1 MVMRIPEQKID
12 EILAASDIVDVV
24 GKYVHLKKA
33 GKNFKGI
40 CPFHSEKTPSMVV
53 SPAKQI
59 FNCFGCH
66 VGGNAFRFLMEY
78 KKISFIEAVQEQA
91 NELGIVIQYEETKFS
106 EQKDELEIYY
116 DFNVEIAKYYSN
128 NLMNT
133 PEGEVARNY
142 FSERKIKPAS
152 LRAFGLGYSL
162 PQKNSL
168 YNFIAEKKLDIEIAL
183 HLGVLGKGNTGEY
196 YDRFA
201 GRIIFPIFSPNGRVV
216 AFAGRILVPNENT
229 GKYVNSPESKIYFKS
244 KILYALSFAK
254 DEIRRSESV
263 IVVEGY
269 MDAISLHQKGIKNVV
284 AVSGTA
290 LTEEQIQLI
299 SRYTKNV
306 NLIFDADSA
315 GIRASMRSIEFLLKQ
330 DMNVKIIS
338 LPQGEDPDSFV
349 NKFGAEEFLTA
360 VKNGRDFL
368 EFQSEVFK
376 NEGRFD
382 DAAKMTEAIRIIVN
396 QAALIPDELKR
407 TLQIQNVA
415 KKFNLREKL
424 IEKELDKILQ
434 KEKRSENRSS
444 VASQAQNT
452 EVPQEHPGIV
462 ISDDPAILKIEQEL
476 LKILFEGDR
485 AANNFIFDNFPVDVF
500 SNDNHKKL
508 AEIALE
514 GAEENLKAN
523 ELVDKIEDT
532 QLQSY
537 LMEII
542 IEKYEVSD
550 RWSKYHFSSTGSVDL
565 MAYASDAIKKIRVL
579 RLKSEIEIKSR
590 LLSSIDD
597 EVTKMQILKE
607 IKILTEERKQLLQK
621 ESF

>member
-1 MVMRIPEQKID
+1 MRIPEHKIE
-12 EILAASDIVDVV
+12 EILAATDIVDVV
-24 GKYVHLKKA
+24 GKYVYLKKA
-33 GKNFKGI
+33 GTNFKGI
-40 CPFHSEKTPSMVV
+40 CPFHSEKTPSMIV

-78 KKISFIEAVQEQA
+78 KKISFVEAVQEQA
-91 NELGIVIQYEETKFS
+91 NELGVTIQYEESKSF
-106 EQKDELEIYY
+106 EQKDELEVLY
-116 DFNVEIAKYYSN
+116 DLNTEVAKYYLN
-128 NLMNT
+128 NLLNT
-133 PEGEVARNY
+133 PEGEAARKY
-142 FSERKIKPAS
+142 FEERKIKQQAIRS
-152 LRAFGLGYSL
+152 FGLGYSPPKRDAL
-162 PQKNSL
+162 F
-168 YNFIAEKKLDIEIAL
+168 NFLSEKKLDIENAL
-183 HLGVLGKGNTGEY
+183 QLGVIGKGNTGEY

-229 GKYVNSPESKIYFKS
+229 GKYVNSPESKIYYKS
-244 KILYALSFAK
+244 RILYALSFAK

-290 LTEEQIQLI
+290 LTEEQIQLL

-315 GIRASMRSIEFLLKQ
+315 GIRASMRSIELLLKQ

-338 LPQGEDPDSFV
+338 LPQGEDPDSYV
-349 NKFGAEEFLTA
+349 NKFGADDFLNE
-360 VKNGRDFL
+360 VKNGKDFL
-368 EFQSEVFK
+368 EYQSMIFK

-382 DAAKMTEAIRIIVN
+382 DSAKMSEAIRVIVN

-434 KEKRSENRSS
+434 SNKKSERRSS
-444 VASQAQNT
+444 VETGNEIAKAEPTAETNRTKNDS
-452 EVPQEHPGIV
+452 
-462 ISDDPAILKIEQEL
+462 AIFKIEQEL
-476 LKILFEGDR
+476 LKILFEGNR
-485 AANNFIFDNFPVDVF
+485 AANNYIFDNYPVDDF
-500 SNDNHKKL
+500 SNDDHKKL

-514 GAEENLKAN
+514 GTEENLKAN
-523 ELVDKIEDT
+523 EMVDKIDDLS
-532 QLQSY
+532 LQSY
-537 LMEII
+537 LLEII
-542 IEKYEVSD
+542 IDKYDVSD
-550 RWSKYHFSSTGSVDL
+550 RWSKYHYSSSGNVDL
-565 MAYASDAIKKIRVL
+565 LSYANDAVRKIKLLLISDQLESKNKLINSAE
-579 RLKSEIEIKSR
+579 SEE
-590 LLSSIDD
+590 D
-597 EVTKMQILKE
+597 KMNLMKE
-607 IKILTEERKQLLQK
+607 IKLLTAERKTLLQK
-621 ESF
+621 ETKR

>member
-1 MVMRIPEQKID
+1 MRIPEQKID

-24 GKYVHLKKA
+24 GKYIHLKKA
-33 GKNFKGI
+33 GRNFKGI
-40 CPFHSEKTPSMVV
+40 CPFHSEKTPSLIV

-78 KKISFIEAVQEQA
+78 KKISFVEAVQELA
-91 NELGIVIQYEETKFS
+91 NELGITIQYEETKSF
-106 EQKDELEIYY
+106 EQKDELEGLY
-116 DFNVEIAKYYSN
+116 DLNTAVAKYYLN
-128 NLMNT
+128 NLLNT
-133 PEGEVARNY
+133 PEGESARKY
-142 FSERKIKPAS
+142 FEERKIKQQTIRS
-152 LRAFGLGYSL
+152 FGLGYSL
-162 PQKNSL
+162 PKRDAL
-168 YNFIAEKKLDIEIAL
+168 FNFLSEKKLDIENAL
-183 HLGVLGKGNTGEY
+183 QLGVIGKGNTGEY

-229 GKYVNSPESKIYFKS
+229 GKYVNSPESKIYYKS

-290 LTEEQIQLI
+290 LTEEQIQLL

-315 GIRASMRSIEFLLKQ
+315 GIRASMRSIELLLKQ

-338 LPQGEDPDSFV
+338 LPQGEDPDSYV
-349 NKFGAEEFLTA
+349 NKFGADDFLNE
-360 VKNGRDFL
+360 VKNGKDFL
-368 EFQSEVFK
+368 EYQSMIFK
-376 NEGRFD
+376 NEGKFD
-382 DAAKMTEAIRIIVN
+382 DSTKMSEAIRVIVS

-434 KEKRSENRSS
+434 SNRKSERRNAVEVRGES
-444 VASQAQNT
+444 AQAEQQ
-452 EVPQEHPGIV
+452 VQSPGTK
-462 ISDDPAILKIEQEL
+462 SNSAIFKIEQEL
-476 LKILFEGDR
+476 IKILFEGNR
-485 AANNFIFDNFPVDVF
+485 AANNYIFDNYPVDDF
-500 SNDNHKKL
+500 SNDDHKKL

-514 GAEENLKAN
+514 GTEENLKAN
-523 ELVDKIEDT
+523 EMIDKIDDSA
-532 QLQSY
+532 LQSY
-537 LMEII
+537 LLEII
-542 IEKYEVSD
+542 IEKYDVSD
-550 RWSKYHFSSTGSVDL
+550 RWSKYHYSSTGNVDL
-565 MAYASDAIKKIRVL
+565 LSYANDAIRKIKL
-579 RLKSEIEIKSR
+579 LLISDQLEHKNRLINSAESEEDKMKLMNEIK
-590 LLSSIDD
+590 LL
-597 EVTKMQILKE
+597 TA
-607 IKILTEERKQLLQK
+607 ERKILLQK
-621 ESF
+621 ETKR